1 MYSVGLDVHQ
11 RRSSLEILDP
21 NGKRVNRL
29 EVRGPWPKLIEQV
42 GRLPRPFSI
51 CFEAS
56 CGYGHL
62 YEQLARHAEHVAVA
76 HPAQLRLIFRSK
88 RKSDRVDAAKLAK
101 LLYLGEVP
109 QVHVP
114 DKDVRQWRASIEWR
128 QALLG
133 RRVRA
138 KNQLRAMLRTH
149 GLAASAPKSL
159 WSKKGLA
166 WLAEQPLEEFE
177 QLRREMLLD
186 ELAEV
191 NRKLAL
197 VERHLAKVAARHPGV
212 ALLRTIPG
220 VGGSAPPRRS
230 SPTSTT
236 CAASPA
242 WGRSG
247 RTSGWC
253 RARTAPPTCGGW
265 GTSPRTA
272 RPPCASCCAR
282 RRGRRCDAARACGPA
297 SSGSPAASPTGAR
310 SRWWRSRTTC
320 AARWRRCSAAAR
332 AGRNV
337 RNHEHAD
344 HERIYVAGGRSR
356 AGRDQ
361 PPDLGRAHGRPYA
374 CRLAE

>member
-29 EVRGPWPKLIEQV
+29 EVKGPWPKLVEQV
-42 GRLPRPFSI
+42 ERLPRPFSI

-88 RKSDRVDAAKLAK
+88 RKNDRVDAAKLAK

-133 RRVRA
+133 RRVRV

-149 GLAASAPKSL
+149 GLAASAPRSL
-159 WSKKGLA
+159 WSKKGLG
-166 WLAEQPLEEFE
+166 WLAGQPLEEFE
-177 QLRREMLLD
+177 QLRRSMLLD

-220 VGGSAPPRRS
+220 VGIRTAEAFVAYVDDVRRFARVRQVGAYVGLVPCQDSSADVRRLGHITKDGPATVRKLLCEAAWQAVRRS
-230 SPTSTT
+230 PSLKARFERIAGGKPDRRKIALVAVAHHL
-236 CAASPA
+236 CHAMAAML
-242 WGRSG
+242 RSG
-247 RTSGWC
+247 ACWSE
-253 RARTAPPTCGGW
+253 RA
-265 GTSPRTA
+265 
-272 RPPCASCCAR
+272 
-282 RRGRRCDAARACGPA
+282 
-297 SSGSPAASPTGAR
+297 
-310 SRWWRSRTTC
+310 
-320 AARWRRCSAAAR
+320 
-332 AGRNV
+332 
-337 RNHEHAD
+337 
-344 HERIYVAGGRSR
+344 
-356 AGRDQ
+356 
-361 PPDLGRAHGRPYA
+361 
-374 CRLAE
+374 